1 MNMNK
6 IEELQVEI
14 DNLQKELDEL
24 KKQENN
30 GMWIPKRG
38 ERYWYIDGCGEV
50 FYTINKFMP
59 KDEKRFL
66 VGNVF
71 KTKEEAEFAVE
82 KLKVLAEL
90 KVFAESKD
98 RKWDGENRHW
108 EIGYWSDRG
117 LVNVD
122 WFTCKS
128 GGIYFESKEKARQAI
143 DAVGVDRIKKYYLE
157 VE

>member
-1 MNMNK
+1 MNK
-6 IEELQVEI
+6 IDELQKKADE
-14 DNLQKELDEL
+14 LQKELDEL

-59 KDEKRFL
+59 KDEKRFFI
-66 VGNVF
+66 GNVF
-71 KTKEEAEFAVE
+71 KTKEEAEFYVE

-90 KVFAESKD
+90 KVFSEPKD
-98 RKWDGENRHW
+98 REWDGKNKHWDIDYEGALNRVQTVHW
-108 EIGYWSDRG
+108 LSCRS
-117 LVNVD
+117 N
-122 WFTCKS
+122 
-128 GGIYFESKEKARQAI
+128 GIHFETEKKARQAI
-143 DAVGVDRIKKYYLE
+143 DAVGEDRVRKYYLE

>member
-1 MNMNK
+1 MNK
-6 IEELQVEI
+6 IEELQKKVDE
-14 DNLQKELDEL
+14 LQKELDEL

-38 ERYWYIDGCGEV
+38 EGYWHINGCGEV
-50 FYTINKFMP
+50 FYTINAFDQY
-59 KDEKRFL
+59 DEKRFL
-66 VGNVF
+66 IGNVF
-71 KTKEEAEFAVE
+71 KTREEAEFAVE

-90 KVFAESKD
+90 KVFSEPKD
-98 RKWDGENRHW
+98 REWDGKNQHW
-108 EIGYWSDRG
+108 DIGYCSDRG

-122 WFTCKS
+122 WLTCKS
-128 GGIYFESKEKARQAI
+128 GGIYFEYKEKAQQAI